1 VHDVKVD
8 NVSVEN
14 NHAAPTDELADVTS
28 ISELKNIV
36 WSQWDHIDDWRRLCA
51 SQKDT
56 IEKLTLVNA
65 RQHEMLQSRGLS
77 SEV

>member
-1 VHDVKVD
+1 VHDVKLD

-14 NHAAPTDELADVTS
+14 NDADELADVTS

-56 IEKLTLVNA
+56 IEKLTLVNS
-65 RQHEMLQSRGLS
+65 RQHEMLLSRGLC